1 MNPKLTVDPQAAL
14 AANIFIGTIGF
25 FASWLFVLKIY
36 KSIKVD

>member
-1 MNPKLTVDPQAAL
+1 MTVADVST
-14 AANIFIGTIGF
+14 GTIGF

>member
-1 MNPKLTVDPQAAL
+1 MNIKLSSLTL
-14 AANIFIGTIGF
+14 STGTIGF